1 MELEWKEIP
10 PLPINGSTATTLS
23 QQLVIVGGDITEEQS
38 RISKWLFD
46 PDVNIIYQLIDGQWV
61 KIGTMSVIRVS
72 ALWLLIIQIQMNY

>member
-1 MELEWKEIP
+1 M
-10 PLPINGSTATTLS
+10 
-23 QQLVIVGGDITEEQS
+23 IVGGDITEEQS